1 LKLLLACAFALGVA
15 VPLAASELAKS
26 SPPES
31 RAALDGV
38 VVRHVRDL
46 LADRYDAAW
55 ARIHPADRRA
65 VGRELWERCKRSPD
79 GSLQAVTYRGVRVV
93 GERSMTFDSSLHAQ
107 VSAVAVTV
115 RVRALLS
122 GVPFDVSDVSHWAV
136 DDGRWARLVEPA
148 KLAAYAGGAC
158 PSS

>member
-1 LKLLLACAFALGVA
+1 MKLLLAVAFVLGI
-15 VPLAASELAKS
+15 AASVSVIELAK
-26 SPPES
+26 PGPAES

-38 VVRHVRDL
+38 VVRHVEDL

-79 GSLQAVTYRGVRVV
+79 GSLQAVTYRGVRVIR
-93 GERSMTFDSSLHAQ
+93 ERSMTFDSSLHAQ
-107 VSAVAVTV
+107 VNAVAVTV
-115 RVRALLS
+115 KVRALLS

-136 DDGRWARLVEPA
+136 DHGRWARLVEPT
-148 KLAAYAGGAC
+148 KLAAYADGIC
-158 PSS
+158 PQ